1 MKTGGMLSASKM
13 PNGSAERESQMS
25 VYTEYLV
32 KNGRWTEQEELIREG
47 TNSHRQMLPTY
58 QVMLGAFKP
67 IWREAVRGGGR
78 SYLSAQDLRKI
89 LLAAPGT
96 RCDET

>member
-1 MKTGGMLSASKM
+1 M
-13 PNGSAERESQMS
+13 PNGSAERESQMA

-67 IWREAVRGGGR
+67 IWREAVRGSSTRRRALLSQR
-78 SYLSAQDLRKI
+78 SRSTKNPARR
-89 LLAAPGT
+89 PRHT
-96 RCDET
+96 V